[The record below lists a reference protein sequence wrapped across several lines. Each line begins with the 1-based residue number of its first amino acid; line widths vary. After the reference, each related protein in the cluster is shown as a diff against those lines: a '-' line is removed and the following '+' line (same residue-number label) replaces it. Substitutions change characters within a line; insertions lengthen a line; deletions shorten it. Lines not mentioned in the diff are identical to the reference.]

1 MRQMVLWDT
10 ACMHACNFNAVILNQ
25 SIFSCPITSAPT
37 LSNNKNEGR
46 KMKVL
51 KAHTIGI
58 CVMHTFA

>member
-1 MRQMVLWDT
+1 
-10 ACMHACNFNAVILNQ
+10 MHACNFNAVILNQ
-25 SIFSCPITSAPT
+25 SIFSCLITSA